1 MEDFGLFSPPPHSA
15 LWEPP
20 PPSEESS
27 SLAQLDGPGPR
38 AEPGLCSWARTPGQ
52 ESEATA
58 PWPRLL
64 CPATPR
70 PSRRPYSD
78 SSQES
83 RSLTDVA
90 RRVLDRARKPRPRSR
105 RLEDAWGEAKTKPP
119 EQGGSRHSPA
129 WQLEPQPQHGQHCP
143 PARGDSP
150 PPHSQGAYTPAN
162 RAFEEERAQSGD
174 QWAGPVCRGLRPW
187 SLSSVHTEK
196 SSVSSREFGTQS
208 GCTHIQKRHSNDPV
222 ESLTSQLSQSLVSSK
237 EMQKQHTQV
246 LKNKLEEA
254 VMSSRDQ
261 KIVALVL
268 SRLKKAQRMRELQ
281 QQAAL
286 AWEELKRSDQK
297 VQLTLERERKLLLQQ
312 SQEQWQ
318 QEKEQR
324 KARLNRELRVRRRD
338 RRATNMIQ
346 QESRGWKAPL
356 EDQEK
361 QRQEKLEGAP
371 SEPETEPE
379 KQCQVQCV
387 PQRMLRDLQAR
398 NSLQLQKRLAQAC
411 LKKHVHPTKGPTKGP
426 KKIQETSLSSLVN
439 YQARKVLMDCQ
450 AKAEELLRKL
460 SLEQSSQWFQEMPE
474 GQMKEPHR
482 ELKDKV
488 QKEEERFQQGKW
500 WAEESQEQR
509 MEHKSLLE
517 ELADQEILQTRS
529 QVHKNVRDKA
539 HHIRELNILREKN
552 HHILKLKAE
561 KEERCHIEG
570 IKEAIRRQEQRME
583 QILREKDATFEEFQK
598 ISRASRTDDVRTLAN
613 NFFDQMAGEAQV
625 PAGQQRGGY

>member
-1 MEDFGLFSPPPHSA
+1 MEDFGRFSPRPHSA

-20 PPSEESS
+20 PPSEESA
-27 SLAQLDGPGPR
+27 SLAHLDGSGPR
-38 AEPGLCSWARTPGQ
+38 TEPGLCSWARTPGE

-58 PWPRLL
+58 PWPHLL
-64 CPATPR
+64 CSPTPQ
-70 PSRRPYSD
+70 PSGRRYSN
-78 SSQES
+78 SPQES

-90 RRVLDRARKPRPRSR
+90 RRFLDRARKPRPRSR
-105 RLEDAWGEAKTKPP
+105 LLEDDWGEARTKPQ
-119 EQGGSRHSPA
+119 EQGGSGHSPT
-129 WQLEPQPQHGQHCP
+129 WQLEPQPQQGQQYP
-143 PARGDSP
+143 SARGDSP
-150 PPHSQGAYTPAN
+150 PPYSQGAYTPAN
-162 RAFEEERAQSGD
+162 RAFEEEKAQGGD
-174 QWAGPVCRGLRPW
+174 QWAVPLCRGLRPW

-196 SSVSSREFGTQS
+196 SSVSSREFGPQS
-208 GCTHIQKRHSNDPV
+208 GCMHIQKRHSNDTV

-237 EMQKQHTQV
+237 EMQNQHTQV

-254 VMSSRDQ
+254 IMSSRDQ

-297 VQLTLERERKLLLQQ
+297 VQLTLERERKLLLLQ

-318 QEKEQR
+318 QDKEQR
-324 KARLNRELRVRRRD
+324 KARLNRELRGRRRD
-338 RRATNMIQ
+338 RRAANTTQ
-346 QESRGWKAPL
+346 QESSGWKAQL

-379 KQCQVQCV
+379 KQCQGQ
-387 PQRMLRDLQAR
+387 PLPEKMLRDLQAR

-411 LKKHVHPTKGPTKGP
+411 LKKHVHPTKGQ

-460 SLEQSSQWFQEMPE
+460 SLEQSSQWSQEMPK

-488 QKEEERFQQGKW
+488 QKAEERFQQVKW

-509 MEHKSLLE
+509 KEHKPLLDE
-517 ELADQEILQTRS
+517 MADQKILQTRS
-529 QVHKNVRDKA
+529 QAHKNVRDKA

-561 KEERCHIEG
+561 KEERCHIQG

-598 ISRASRTDDVRTLAN
+598 ISRASRTDDRRTLAN
-613 NFFDQMAGEAQV
+613 NFFDQMAQEAQI

>member
-1 MEDFGLFSPPPHSA
+1 GRFSPRPHSA
-15 LWEPP
+15 VWEPP
-20 PPSEESS
+20 PRSEESA
-27 SLAQLDGPGPR
+27 SLAQLDGSGPR
-38 AEPGLCSWARTPGQ
+38 AEPGLCSWAQTPGE

-58 PWPRLL
+58 PWPHLL
-64 CPATPR
+64 CSATPR

-78 SSQES
+78 SPQES

-90 RRVLDRARKPRPRSR
+90 RRFLDRARKPRPRSR
-105 RLEDAWGEAKTKPP
+105 RLEDAWGEARTKPQ

-129 WQLEPQPQHGQHCP
+129 WQLEPQPQHGQHHP

-150 PPHSQGAYTPAN
+150 PPYSQGAYTPAN
-162 RAFEEERAQSGD
+162 RAFEEEKAQSGD
-174 QWAGPVCRGLRPW
+174 QWAVPVCRGLRPW

-208 GCTHIQKRHSNDPV
+208 GCMHIQKRHSNDPV

-254 VMSSRDQ
+254 VVSSRDQ

-318 QEKEQR
+318 QDKEQR

-338 RRATNMIQ
+338 
-346 QESRGWKAPL
+346 
-356 EDQEK
+356 
-361 QRQEKLEGAP
+361 QRL
-371 SEPETEPE
+371 PE
-379 KQCQVQCV
+379 
-387 PQRMLRDLQAR
+387 RMLRDLQAR

-411 LKKHVHPTKGPTKGP
+411 LKKHVHPTKGQ

-460 SLEQSSQWFQEMPE
+460 SLEQSSQWSQEMPE
-474 GQMKEPHR
+474 GHTKELHR

-488 QKEEERFQQGKW
+488 QKEEERFQQVKR
-500 WAEESQEQR
+500 WAEESQKQR
-509 MEHKSLLE
+509 KEHKSLLE
-517 ELADQEILQTRS
+517 ELADQKTLQTQS
-529 QVHKNVRDKA
+529 QAHKNVRDKA

-598 ISRASRTDDVRTLAN
+598 ISRASGTDDVRTLAN
-613 NFFDQMAGEAQV
+613 NFFDRMAREAQV

>member
-1 MEDFGLFSPPPHSA
+1 MEDFGRFSPRPHSA

-20 PPSEESS
+20 PPSEESA
-27 SLAQLDGPGPR
+27 SLAQLDGSGPR
-38 AEPGLCSWARTPGQ
+38 TEPGLSSWARTPGE

-58 PWPRLL
+58 PWPHLL
-64 CPATPR
+64 CSPTPR
-70 PSRRPYSD
+70 PSGRQYSN
-78 SSQES
+78 SPQES
-83 RSLTDVA
+83 CSLTGVA
-90 RRVLDRARKPRPRSR
+90 RRFLDRARKPRPRSR
-105 RLEDAWGEAKTKPP
+105 RLEDAWGEARTKSQK
-119 EQGGSRHSPA
+119 QGGSRHSPA
-129 WQLEPQPQHGQHCP
+129 WQLEPQPQQGQHYP

-150 PPHSQGAYTPAN
+150 APYSQGAYTPAN
-162 RAFEEERAQSGD
+162 RAFEEEKAQSGD
-174 QWAGPVCRGLRPW
+174 QWAVPLCRGLRPW

-196 SSVSSREFGTQS
+196 SSVSSREFGPQS
-208 GCTHIQKRHSNDPV
+208 GCMHIQKRHSNDTV

-237 EMQKQHTQV
+237 EMQNQHTQV

-254 VMSSRDQ
+254 IMSSRDQ

-268 SRLKKAQRMRELQ
+268 SRLKKGQRMRELQ

-297 VQLTLERERKLLLQQ
+297 VQLTLERERKLLLLQ

-318 QEKEQR
+318 QDKEQR

-338 RRATNMIQ
+338 RRAANAIQ
-346 QESRGWKAPL
+346 QESSGWKAPL
-356 EDQEK
+356 EDREK

-379 KQCQVQCV
+379 KQCQG
-387 PQRMLRDLQAR
+387 QRLPEKMLRDLQAR

-411 LKKHVHPTKGPTKGP
+411 LKKHVHPTKGQ

-460 SLEQSSQWFQEMPE
+460 SLEQSSQWSQEMPE

-488 QKEEERFQQGKW
+488 QKEEERFQQVKC

-509 MEHKSLLE
+509 KEHKPLLE
-517 ELADQEILQTRS
+517 EMADQKSLQTRS

-598 ISRASRTDDVRTLAN
+598 ISKASRTDDGRTLGN
-613 NFFDQMAGEAQV
+613 NFFDRMAREAQI

>member
-1 MEDFGLFSPPPHSA
+1 MEDFGRFSPRPHSA
-15 LWEPP
+15 VWEPP
-20 PPSEESS
+20 PPSEESA
-27 SLAQLDGPGPR
+27 SLAQLDGSGPR
-38 AEPGLCSWARTPGQ
+38 AEPGLCSWAQTPGE

-58 PWPRLL
+58 PWPHLL
-64 CPATPR
+64 CSATPR

-78 SSQES
+78 SPQES

-90 RRVLDRARKPRPRSR
+90 RRFLDRARKPRPRSR
-105 RLEDAWGEAKTKPP
+105 RLEDAWGEARTKPQ
-119 EQGGSRHSPA
+119 EQGGSGHSPA
-129 WQLEPQPQHGQHCP
+129 WQLEPEPQHGQHYP

-150 PPHSQGAYTPAN
+150 PPYSQGAYTPAN
-162 RAFEEERAQSGD
+162 RAFEEEKAQSGD
-174 QWAGPVCRGLRPW
+174 QWAVPVCRGLRPW

-208 GCTHIQKRHSNDPV
+208 GCMHIQKRHSNDPV

-254 VMSSRDQ
+254 VVSSRDQ

-318 QEKEQR
+318 QDKEQR

-346 QESRGWKAPL
+346 QDSSGWKAPL

-379 KQCQVQCV
+379 KQCQVQRL
-387 PQRMLRDLQAR
+387 PERMLRDLQAR

-411 LKKHVHPTKGPTKGP
+411 LKKHVHPTKGQ

-460 SLEQSSQWFQEMPE
+460 SLEQSSQWSQERPE
-474 GQMKEPHR
+474 GHTKEPDR

-488 QKEEERFQQGKW
+488 QKEEERFQQVKR
-500 WAEESQEQR
+500 WAEESQKQR
-509 MEHKSLLE
+509 KEHKSLLE
-517 ELADQEILQTRS
+517 ELADQKTLQTQS

-598 ISRASRTDDVRTLAN
+598 ISRTSGTDDVRTLAN
-613 NFFDQMAGEAQV
+613 NFFDRMAREAQV